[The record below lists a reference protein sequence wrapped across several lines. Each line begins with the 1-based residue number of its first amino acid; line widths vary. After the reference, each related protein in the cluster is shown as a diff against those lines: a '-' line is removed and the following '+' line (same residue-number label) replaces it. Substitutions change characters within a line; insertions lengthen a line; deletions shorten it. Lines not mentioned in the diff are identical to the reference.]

1 MVWSK
6 REGSMDRCNH
16 VDIGLSGISVCSA
29 VFELM
34 VGASTLPPNV
44 QPSPCRFSRRFCRS
58 AIEDEQATTIPHLAG
73 GARSIAGPCDI
84 LTGIYRACSLS
95 QGFLAPSVFST
106 RYLCLLWPRD
116 AAIYPGFL
124 RGLESYASHCCE
136 GKYPRA
142 GLAFP
147 GPCIEG
153 LSTCLCLKWCLR
165 PV

>member
-1 MVWSK
+1 MEMVWSK

-29 VFELM
+29 VFELI

-44 QPSPCRFSRRFCRS
+44 QPSPCRFSPRFCRS

-84 LTGIYRACSLS
+84 LIGIYRACSLS

-116 AAIYPGFL
+116 AAIYSILAF
-124 RGLESYASHCCE
+124 CE
-136 GKYPRA
+136 GWNHTLVIVVRENTQ
-142 GLAFP
+142 GLVWLFP
-147 GPCIEG
+147 GHA
-153 LSTCLCLKWCLR
+153 
-165 PV
+165 